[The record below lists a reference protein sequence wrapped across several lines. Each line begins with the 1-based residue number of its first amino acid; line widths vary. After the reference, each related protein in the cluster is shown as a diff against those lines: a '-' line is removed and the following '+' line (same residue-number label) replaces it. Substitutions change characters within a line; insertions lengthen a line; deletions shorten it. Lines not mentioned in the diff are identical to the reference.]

1 MDKNLHDIENLFRKE
16 LEGNEETPS
25 PNTWGRIDKILD
37 RDKILSI
44 DKKYASLKKIVFLL
58 MFFLI
63 GLSIYVWNI
72 RQNNGPEKKD
82 STALNNEAK
91 TKDNKNNLPDG
102 FNKIDLKKSA
112 DTLNKKDDKNQNS
125 IADILPANTDENI
138 LKPLNKKPEKTV
150 SSDTTETISIFP
162 VSKSRK
168 KSEKTIPG
176 VTNNNIKSSIT
187 KQGKTGKNKWGIKT
201 PALIKTEHDVAV
213 KHINIDSTKTL
224 ISVMQLNSFPDT
236 KIKNSTTDLIET
248 KKLLQATV
256 PSKPALKIN
265 NSKNIFQK
273 QTIKSQFYV
282 TGFFSPEISFFR
294 IRDNQS
300 GNQSGNTMDAENS
313 ETRTFSYTIGAL
325 IEYKTTRNWS
335 WQSGLTLSTTNMDI
349 DPGIVYAK
357 ADNAGTVKY
366 QINTSSGYS
375 YILPS
380 FSNNPNIGDSIFA
393 MSTTN
398 TLQYLGI
405 PLSVKYSINKG
416 KFTFNAM
423 TGISANFLTQG
434 KITTEVEKGN
444 NSEMETSAKI
454 IGLKKFYLSG
464 IAGVGLDYNFYKN
477 LSADFSPTFRFALNP
492 INRGIPVKSFP
503 NSFGFSMG
511 LKLKL

>member
-16 LEGNEETPS
+16 LEDNEETPS
-25 PNTWGRIDKILD
+25 PNTWDRIDKILD
-37 RDKILSI
+37 KDKIISI

-72 RQNNGPEKKD
+72 RQNNSPEKKN
-82 STALNNEAK
+82 STALNNEVKAK
-91 TKDNKNNLPDG
+91 NNKNNLPDG
-102 FNKIDLKKSA
+102 FDKIDLKKPV
-112 DTLNKKDDKNQNS
+112 DTLSKKDDKNQNS

-138 LKPLNKKPEKTV
+138 LKPLNKKPEKTI
-150 SSDTTETISIFP
+150 SSDTTENISIFP
-162 VSKSRK
+162 ISKSRK
-168 KSEKTIPG
+168 KSEKTIPD
-176 VTNNNIKSSIT
+176 VTNNNIKSSIA
-187 KQGKTGKNKWGIKT
+187 KQRKTEKNKWSIKT

-213 KHINIDSTKTL
+213 KHINIDSNKTL
-224 ISVMQLNSFPDT
+224 ISVMQLNSFPET

-256 PSKPALKIN
+256 LSKPALKIN
-265 NSKNIFQK
+265 SSKNIYQK
-273 QTIKSQFYV
+273 QTVKSQFYI
-282 TGFFSPEISFFR
+282 TGFFSPEIPFFR

-313 ETRTFSYTIGAL
+313 ETGTFSYTVGAL
-325 IEYKTTRNWS
+325 IEYKTSRNWS

-366 QINTSSGYS
+366 QINTSSGYG

-380 FSNNPNIGDSIFA
+380 FSNNPNVGDSIFA

-423 TGISANFLTQG
+423 TGISPNFLTQG

-444 NSEMETSAKI
+444 DNEMETAVKI

-464 IAGVGLDYNFYKN
+464 MAGVGLDYNFYKN